1 MEPEPGII
9 RKLDEVVVN
18 RIAAGEIIQ
27 RPANA
32 LKEMIENSL
41 DAKSTSIQVVVK
53 VGGLKSLQIQDNG
66 TGIRREDLDIVC
78 ERFTTSKLQKFE
90 DLSSIDTY
98 GFRGEALASISHVAH
113 LTITTKTKQDKC
125 AYKASYEDGKLKG
138 TIKPCAANQ
147 GTQITVEDLFYNV
160 PLRKQSLKAPNEEF
174 QRISD
179 VVSKYAVHNP
189 QTGFL
194 LKKFGENA
202 AIRTQAKSTVEN
214 NIKLIYGASIGKALL
229 KISIDDPIL
238 KLKVNGHITDV
249 NYSIK
254 KGIFLLFINHRA
266 VESANLKKA
275 IDSIYSLYLPKGSA
289 PFLYLSVELDPNN
302 VDVNVHPTKHEVH
315 FLHEDE
321 CIERIKEA
329 VERALLGGNASRTFY
344 QQALLPGAS
353 APVVA
358 NISKANESTGDKSRL
373 DYKFVRTDHNDQ
385 KLDKFFSTTAVARR
399 ESSGE
404 VIGAGKKEKRSIKET
419 KLTSVLNLRKA
430 VEDKCDLDLRKI
442 FSELTF
448 VGVIDRRKALIQY
461 DTKMFLT
468 STRVLCQELCY
479 QMLLFNFGNLGSIS
493 LNPPISIAELAS
505 LALHDPENGWTE
517 DDGPIAELTER
528 IIEILVAKAPIMRE
542 YFSLSIN
549 KEGLLESIP
558 IVIEDYTPSVVH
570 LPTYVLRLA
579 TEVEW
584 DEEQECFQSLCRE
597 TAEYYAKIA
606 LTKDDQ
612 EYKWETEHAIYPA
625 IKQYLLPPKSFGKNG
640 SILQIAN
647 LPELY
652 RVFERC

>member
-1 MEPEPGII
+1 MEAEPGVI

-138 TIKPCAANQ
+138 TIKPCAGNQ

-214 NIKLIYGASIGKALL
+214 NIKLIYGGSIGKALL
-229 KISIDDPIL
+229 KIAIDDPIL
-238 KLKVNGHITDV
+238 QLKVDGHITDV
-249 NYSIK
+249 NFSLK

-275 IDSIYSLYLPKGSA
+275 IDNIYSSYLPKGCA
-289 PFLYLSVELDPNN
+289 PFLYLSLELDPNN

-321 CIERIKEA
+321 CVEKIKEA

-353 APVVA
+353 APA
-358 NISKANESTGDKSRL
+358 DATKSNDTTRL

-385 KLDKFFSTTAVARR
+385 KLEKFFGTTAVARR
-399 ESSGE
+399 ESSGN
-404 VIGAGKKEKRSIKET
+404 VIGQKAKRPVKET

-430 VEDKCDLDLRKI
+430 VEDACDLDLRKI

-479 QMLLFNFGNLGSIS
+479 QMLLFNFGNLGAIS
-493 LNPPISIAELAS
+493 LSPAISVAELAS
-505 LALHDPENGWTE
+505 LALQDPDNGWTE
-517 DDGPIAELTER
+517 EDGPIAELAER
-528 IIEILVAKAPIMRE
+528 IVEILVSKAPIMRE
-542 YFSLSIN
+542 YFGLSVSE
-549 KEGLLESIP
+549 EGLLESIP
-558 IVIEDYTPSVVH
+558 VVIEDYTPSVVH
-570 LPTYVLRLA
+570 LATYVLRLA

-584 DEEQECFQSLCRE
+584 DDEQECFQSFCRE

-606 LTKDDQ
+606 LTKEDQ

-640 SILQIAN
+640 TILQVAN

>member
-1 MEPEPGII
+1 MEAEPGVI

-138 TIKPCAANQ
+138 TIKPCAGNQ

-214 NIKLIYGASIGKALL
+214 NIKLIYGGSIGKALL
-229 KISIDDPIL
+229 KIAIDDPIL
-238 KLKVNGHITDV
+238 QLKVDGHITDV
-249 NYSIK
+249 NFSLK

-275 IDSIYSLYLPKGSA
+275 IDNIYSSYLPKGSA
-289 PFLYLSVELDPNN
+289 PFLYLSLELDPNN

-321 CIERIKEA
+321 CVEKIKEA

-353 APVVA
+353 APPVTA
-358 NISKANESTGDKSRL
+358 ADAAKANDTTRL

-385 KLDKFFSTTAVARR
+385 KLDKFFGTTAVARR
-399 ESSGE
+399 ESSGD
-404 VIGAGKKEKRSIKET
+404 VIGKKTKRAIKET

-430 VEDKCDLDLRKI
+430 VEDACDLDLRKI

-479 QMLLFNFGNLGSIS
+479 QMLLFNFSNLGAIS
-493 LNPPISIAELAS
+493 LSPAISVAELAS
-505 LALHDPENGWTE
+505 LALQDPDNGWTE
-517 DDGPIAELTER
+517 EDGLIAELAER
-528 IIEILVAKAPIMRE
+528 IVEILVSKAPIMRE
-542 YFSLSIN
+542 YFGLSISE
-549 KEGLLESIP
+549 EGKLESIP
-558 IVIEDYTPSVVH
+558 VVIEDYTPSVVH
-570 LPTYVLRLA
+570 LATYVLRLA

-584 DEEQECFQSLCRE
+584 DDEQECFQSFCRE

-606 LTKDDQ
+606 LTKEDQ

-640 SILQIAN
+640 TILQVAN

>member
-1 MEPEPGII
+1 MEAEPGVI

-138 TIKPCAANQ
+138 TVKPCAGNQ

-214 NIKLIYGASIGKALL
+214 NIKLIYGGSIGKALL
-229 KISIDDPIL
+229 KIAIDDPIL
-238 KLKVNGHITDV
+238 QLKVDGHITDV
-249 NYSIK
+249 NFSLK

-275 IDSIYSLYLPKGSA
+275 IDNIYSSYLPKGSA
-289 PFLYLSVELDPNN
+289 PFLYLSLELDPNN

-321 CIERIKEA
+321 CVEKIKEA

-353 APVVA
+353 APAVTA
-358 NISKANESTGDKSRL
+358 ADAAKANDTTRL
-373 DYKFVRTDHNDQ
+373 DY
-385 KLDKFFSTTAVARR
+385 
-399 ESSGE
+399 
-404 VIGAGKKEKRSIKET
+404 KET

-430 VEDKCDLDLRKI
+430 VEDACDLDLRKI

-479 QMLLFNFGNLGSIS
+479 QMLLFNFGNLGAIS
-493 LNPPISIAELAS
+493 LSPAISVAELAS
-505 LALHDPENGWTE
+505 LALQDPDNGWTE
-517 DDGPIAELTER
+517 EDGPIAELAER
-528 IIEILVAKAPIMRE
+528 IVEILVSKAPIMRE
-542 YFSLSIN
+542 YFGLSISE
-549 KEGLLESIP
+549 EGLLESIP
-558 IVIEDYTPSVVH
+558 VVIEDYTPSVVH
-570 LPTYVLRLA
+570 LATYVLRLA

-584 DEEQECFQSLCRE
+584 DDEQECFQSFCRE

-606 LTKDDQ
+606 LTKEDQ

-640 SILQIAN
+640 TILQVAN